1 MVWPARMH
9 VACTPANQQLG
20 LCCGEGERACVY
32 CKGSGYLSVRDVLV
46 FLLFHFVFFFAF
58 VEDAAWKTLAVL
70 NRRLRA

>member
-1 MVWPARMH
+1 M
-9 VACTPANQQLG
+9 
-20 LCCGEGERACVY
+20 Y